1 MANIRIVT
9 ENGETI
15 SYRDLCMSKDVTL
28 RPHRGEYIHTKDGQK
43 RYEILS
49 VEWCK
54 LTEDDMCGVLMI
66 LRETPIEEGTL
77 AAEIRKPIP
86 LEKTTGS
93 ASAVPHFYLRYRC
106 KNCGSKYG
114 KYPEQCHSCGA
125 VGCFEEIVPEY
136 QSLI

>member
-66 LRETPIEEGTL
+66 LRETPIERGDTCRRNQKAYSFREDNRFCVSCTAL
-77 AAEIRKPIP
+77 LSP
-86 LEKTTGS
+86 LQMQE
-93 ASAVPHFYLRYRC
+93 LRIEVRQI
-106 KNCGSKYG
+106 SRTM
-114 KYPEQCHSCGA
+114 PLVRSCR
-125 VGCFEEIVPEY
+125 
-136 QSLI
+136 LL